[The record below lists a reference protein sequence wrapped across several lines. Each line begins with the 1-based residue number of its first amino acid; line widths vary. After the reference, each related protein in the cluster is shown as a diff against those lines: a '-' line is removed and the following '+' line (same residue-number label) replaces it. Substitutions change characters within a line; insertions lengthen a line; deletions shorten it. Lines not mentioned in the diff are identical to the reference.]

1 MVAWCVRAL
10 CGIRGPKFGTESNSA
25 TAIMERMTIQRM
37 EHVGIVVDD
46 LAAATKFFVELG
58 LEVQGEMP
66 VEGRWVDRVVGLDG
80 VRADIAML
88 QTRDGHGRL
97 ELTKYHTP
105 SIPEGNRNAS
115 ANTPGIRHV
124 AFLVEDID
132 AVVGGLRARGAE
144 LVGELERY
152 EDSYRLCY
160 VRGPEGIIVELAERI
175 G

>member
-1 MVAWCVRAL
+1 
-10 CGIRGPKFGTESNSA
+10 
-25 TAIMERMTIQRM
+25 MERMTIQRM

-46 LAAATKFFVELG
+46 LAAATRFFVELG
-58 LEVQGEMP
+58 LELLAEVP
-66 VEGRWVDRVVGLDG
+66 VEGRWVDRVVGLEG

-88 QTRDGHGRL
+88 QTPDGHGRL

-105 SIPEGNRNAS
+105 SIPEANQHAPANA
-115 ANTPGIRHV
+115 PGIRHV

-132 AVVGGLRARGAE
+132 VVVAGLRARGSE